1 MKNLATFINKHF
13 PKLAMEIYYI
23 IDYERYGPEP
33 EDYTDEYIS
42 ECIEDLPF

>member
-23 IDYERYGPEP
+23 IERERYNPEP
-33 EDYTDEYIS
+33 AGWENACS
-42 ECIEDLPF
+42 AEDLPF